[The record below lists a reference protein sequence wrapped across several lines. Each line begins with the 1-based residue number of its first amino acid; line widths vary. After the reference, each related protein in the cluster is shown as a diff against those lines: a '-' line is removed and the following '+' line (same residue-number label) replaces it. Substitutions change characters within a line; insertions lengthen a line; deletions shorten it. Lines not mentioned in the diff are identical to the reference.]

1 MSRKLSLWFALGAV
15 VLAGCGSSTTS
26 SSDPLAA
33 LDGKQLPGTSE
44 WIAIASPF
52 KSPTDVAGTITPP
65 VQTNNTGETVS
76 WFAFAS
82 PAAAASFYKSPPL
95 AARLIA
101 TGIQGYRPRAGSTGI
116 PQASRG
122 LDLRECL
129 WSGGPGQ
136 GGSAGRGTPSGGT
149 MDAAGNCT
157 QGTPSSIGVAT
168 IVQRGRIV
176 VISQAVGKTVV
187 GGSASP
193 SELSSVA
200 GNARNAL
207 KLMQEVGVKT

>member
-1 MSRKLSLWFALGAV
+1 MSRKLSLWFALGAA
-15 VLAGCGSSTTS
+15 VLAGCGSSST

-33 LDGKQLPGTSE
+33 LNGKQIPGTSE
-44 WIAIASPF
+44 WLAIASPY
-52 KSPTDVAGTITPP
+52 KSPTDVAGTVTPP
-65 VQTNNTGETVS
+65 VQTNNTSGETVS

-82 PAAAASFYKSPPL
+82 PSAAASFYNSPPL
-95 AARLIA
+95 AARLIV
-101 TGIQGYRPRAGSTGI
+101 TGIQAYRPLAGSTGV
-116 PQASRG
+116 PQPSRG

-136 GGSAGRGTPSGGT
+136 GGSAGRGTPSGGA
-149 MDAAGNCT
+149 MDAAGNCS

-168 IVQRGRIV
+168 VVQQGKIV
-176 VISQAVGKTVV
+176 VISEGIGKTVI
-187 GGSASP
+187 GGSANP

-207 KLMQEVGVKT
+207 RLMQEVGVKT